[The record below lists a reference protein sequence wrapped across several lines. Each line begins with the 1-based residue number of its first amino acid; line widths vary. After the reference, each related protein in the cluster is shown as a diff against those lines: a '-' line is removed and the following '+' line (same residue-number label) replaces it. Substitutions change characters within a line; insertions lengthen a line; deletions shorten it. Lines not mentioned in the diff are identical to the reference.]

1 MVEITI
7 ALILAA
13 AVYVCLPRIPT
24 SFTVTITHV
33 HQAPPTQPAVAL
45 PPDPAEKAK
54 HESLLSEMN
63 SILNIFNGGQDGQEN
78 S

>member
-13 AVYVCLPRIPT
+13 AVYICLPRIPT
-24 SFTVTITHV
+24 SFTVTITNV
-33 HQAPPTQPAVAL
+33 HQAPPTTAAAAL

-63 SILNIFNGGQDGQEN
+63 NILSAFNGGPDGQEN

>member
-13 AVYVCLPRIPT
+13 AVYICLPRIPT
-24 SFTVTITHV
+24 SFTISITHV
-33 HQAPPTQPAVAL
+33 HQAPPAPTAAAL

-63 SILNIFNGGQDGQEN
+63 NILSAFNGGPDGQEN